1 MVHYVKGY
9 YHIWFITRLFQ
20 IFSGTVYRAS
30 REAKFL
36 GSLESLSHC
45 TPRKKIPHQ
54 RADFSAKAVLQG
66 HVTQDEMSK
75 RAAPTRQH
83 GVFMRKGLKLAH
95 VMQHEITNRSIKYKN
110 EPHCVKIPT
119 F

>member
-1 MVHYVKGY
+1 MLNADTVHYVKGY

-36 GSLESLSHC
+36 GSLKSLSHC
-45 TPRKKIPHQ
+45 TPCKKKKIPHQ
-54 RADFSAKAVLQG
+54 RANFSAKAVLQG
-66 HVTQDEMSK
+66 HVTQNEMSK
-75 RAAPTRQH
+75 RAAPTGQD

-95 VMQHEITNRSIKYKN
+95 VMQHEIINW
-110 EPHCVKIPT
+110 
-119 F
+119 